1 MKYLIIGIVLS
12 ITGVLLSFGFGELS
26 KAYLVT
32 GAIGLF
38 FMAMSVLM
46 SGSTPG
52 PHRIR
57 AGLEAPDSPDERQ
70 KRKRTSIG
78 SVLIGLPNIMTALLL
93 YLFLTK

>member
-1 MKYLIIGIVLS
+1 MKHLIIGIVLS

-32 GAIGLF
+32 GAIGVLF
-38 FMAMSVLM
+38 IARSILM
-46 SGSTPG
+46 SGSILG
-52 PHRIR
+52 PHGMR
-57 AGLEAPDSPDERQ
+57 AGLKAPDSPDERQ

-78 SVLIGLPNIMTALLL
+78 SVLIGLPNSMTALLL

>member
-12 ITGVLLSFGFGELS
+12 ITGVLLFFGFWGLS

-38 FMAMSVLM
+38 FIAMSVLM
-46 SGSTPG
+46 SGLIAG
-52 PHRIR
+52 PHRMR
-57 AGLEAPDSPDERQ
+57 AGLEASDSPGERQ

-93 YLFLTK
+93 YLFLTI

>member
-1 MKYLIIGIVLS
+1 MKYLTIGIILS
-12 ITGVLLSFGFGELS
+12 ITGVLLSFGFWELG

-38 FMAMSVLM
+38 FIAISVFM
-46 SGSTPG
+46 SGSIAG
-52 PHRIR
+52 PHHMR

-78 SVLIGLPNIMTALLL
+78 SVLIGLPNVMTSLLL
-93 YLFLTK
+93 YLFLN

>member
-1 MKYLIIGIVLS
+1 MS
-12 ITGVLLSFGFGELS
+12 ITGVLLPFGFGELS

-46 SGSTPG
+46 SGSIPG
-52 PHRIR
+52 PHGMR
-57 AGLEAPDSPDERQ
+57 ADLEIPDSPDERQ
-70 KRKRTSIG
+70 KRKRTSIIG

>member
-1 MKYLIIGIVLS
+1 
-12 ITGVLLSFGFGELS
+12 
-26 KAYLVT
+26 
-32 GAIGLF
+32 
-38 FMAMSVLM
+38 M
-46 SGSTPG
+46 SGSIPG

-93 YLFLTK
+93 YLFLAK